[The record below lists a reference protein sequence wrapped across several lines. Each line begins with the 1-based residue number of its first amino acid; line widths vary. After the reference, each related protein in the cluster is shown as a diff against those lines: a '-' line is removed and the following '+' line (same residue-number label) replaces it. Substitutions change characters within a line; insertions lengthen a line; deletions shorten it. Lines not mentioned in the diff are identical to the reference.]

1 MRERTFDRSWY
12 ELAQGLSATAI
23 LFVFLAVLAARGI
36 KDAVRVFVVILL
48 ILLVAGVLIGGVA
61 GAYRIETV
69 IQLVT
74 MVLLV
79 VAAVVAGL
87 LGRVVAGTFGGA
99 SILLVALGAS
109 LVTGGFGGG
118 LGAMVASILIV
129 IAAKRG
135 LANPDADRPI
145 HRLAY
150 RIARHRGTRF
160 AGADLRG
167 ATLPERRPAQLRRD
181 RSLDGRAAEARPP
194 ETPEPDQAE
203 RRP

>member
-1 MRERTFDRSWY
+1 M
-12 ELAQGLSATAI
+12 
-23 LFVFLAVLAARGI
+23 
-36 KDAVRVFVVILL
+36 
-48 ILLVAGVLIGGVA
+48 LIGGVA

-69 IQLVT
+69 IQLVA

-135 LANPDADRPI
+135 LAQPRRTIGPI

-150 RIARHRGTRF
+150 RIARLPRHTVRRSRPTRCH
-160 AGADLRG
+160 ASGEG
-167 ATLPERRPAQLRRD
+167 PAQLRRD
-181 RSLDGRAAEARPP
+181 RSLGGRARRQRPP
-194 ETPEPDQAE
+194 ESLS
-203 RRP
+203 

>member
-1 MRERTFDRSWY
+1 M
-12 ELAQGLSATAI
+12 AIAGL
-23 LFVFLAVLAARGI
+23 
-36 KDAVRVFVVILL
+36 
-48 ILLVAGVLIGGVA
+48 LIGGLA

-69 IQLVT
+69 IQLVA

-87 LGRVVAGTFGGA
+87 LGRVVAGTYGGA

-135 LANPDADRPI
+135 LAQPR
-145 HRLAY
+145 RT
-150 RIARHRGTRF
+150 IARSTAWPIASHDS
-160 AGADLRG
+160 GAHG
-167 ATLPERRPAQLRRD
+167 
-181 RSLDGRAAEARPP
+181 S
-194 ETPEPDQAE
+194 PEPTCEVPRCRKAACATAT
-203 RRP
+203 